1 MGDPGCTAIETMQ
14 SFLCMPRLRQI
25 EDARLLRA
33 MAHPLRL
40 RLLEALIK
48 DGPETASELGRR
60 LDESSGMTS
69 YHLRQLEKY
78 GFVEED
84 GRHGRKRFWRAVDEG
99 FEWTT
104 DTDDAGLLEASGALG
119 RQLVGQYT
127 RWLTR
132 WFAETRHWD
141 RRWRAA
147 AASGDYWF
155 ELTPAELRELGDEV
169 TAVLKRYEDRRAP
182 RDGTER
188 TIVLF
193 HGFPERREAA

>member
-1 MGDPGCTAIETMQ
+1 MQ
-14 SFLCMPRLRQI
+14 SFLCMPKLRKI
-25 EDARLLRA
+25 EDAQLLRA

-40 RLLEALIK
+40 RLLEALLK
-48 DGPETASELGRR
+48 DGPATASALGRR
-60 LDESSGMTS
+60 LGESSGMTS

-84 GRHGRKRFWRAVDEG
+84 ARQGRKRFWRAVDEG

-104 DTDDAGLLEASGALG
+104 DTDDAGLVEASSALG
-119 RQLVGQYT
+119 RQLVGQYS
-127 RWLTR
+127 RWLRR
-132 WFAETRHWD
+132 WYAETRHWD

-147 AASGDYWF
+147 AESGDYWF

-169 TAVLKRYEDRRAP
+169 AAVLRRYDDRRAP

-188 TIVLF
+188 AIVLF
-193 HGFPERREAA
+193 HAFPERREAA

>member
-1 MGDPGCTAIETMQ
+1 
-14 SFLCMPRLRQI
+14 MPRLRKI
-25 EDARLLRA
+25 EDAQLLRA

-40 RLLEALIK
+40 RLLEALLK
-48 DGPETASELGRR
+48 DGPATASGLGRR
-60 LDESSGMTS
+60 LGESSGMTS

-84 GRHGRKRFWRAVDEG
+84 AVRGRERFWRAVDEG

-104 DTDDAGLLEASGALG
+104 DTDDAGLLEASSALG
-119 RQLVGQYT
+119 RQLVGQYSHWLR
-127 RWLTR
+127 RWY
-132 WFAETRHWD
+132 AETRHWD

-147 AASGDYWF
+147 AESGDYWF

-169 TAVLKRYEDRRAP
+169 AAVLRRYDDRRTP

-188 TIVLF
+188 SIVLF
-193 HGFPERREAA
+193 HAFPEKRNAA

>member
-1 MGDPGCTAIETMQ
+1 MQ
-14 SFLCMPRLRQI
+14 SFLCMPKLREIQ
-25 EDARLLRA
+25 DAGLLHA

-48 DGPETASELGRR
+48 DGPETASALGRR
-60 LDESSGMTS
+60 LGESSGMTS

-84 GRHGRKRFWRAVDEG
+84 GRRGRKRFWRAVDEG

-104 DTDDAGLLEASGALG
+104 DTDDAGLLEASSALG

-127 RWLTR
+127 RWLMR
-132 WFAETRHWD
+132 WYSETRHWD

-147 AASGDYWF
+147 AESGDYWF
-155 ELTPAELRELGDEV
+155 ELTPAEMRELGDEV
-169 TAVLKRYEDRRAP
+169 AAVLRRYEDRRTP
-182 RDGTER
+182 REGTER
-188 TIVLF
+188 AIVLF
-193 HGFPERREAA
+193 HAFPERRGSA